1 MEPITLEI
9 TILKPVSQ
17 VWEFFTEPSHITEW
31 NFADESWVCP
41 SAENDL
47 RVGGQFNYR
56 MEQRDG
62 EFGFDF
68 KGTYDEVIPK
78 QKIRYHLDD
87 NRKVL
92 VTFEELDAST
102 TKVTETFDPD
112 ESQPREMQSDG
123 WYAILDRFHK
133 YVENN

>member
-9 TILKPVSQ
+9 TILKPISQ

-62 EFGFDF
+62 EFGFEIDL
-68 KGTYDEVIPK
+68 
-78 QKIRYHLDD
+78 Q
-87 NRKVL
+87 
-92 VTFEELDAST
+92 
-102 TKVTETFDPD
+102 
-112 ESQPREMQSDG
+112 
-123 WYAILDRFHK
+123 DRFDLCSHCGQLLDFGARLSQ
-133 YVENN
+133 EDA